1 MNNTKKGLQH
11 GCAIVNICLSGL
23 LTLLLLITI
32 VSFDAYFEIV
42 AANVQL
48 STMELEMLKSSTLV
62 ILIMG
67 FLLVLVTLI
76 FSIVAEVFT
85 AKQKNAKGLFIT
97 LIVMDA
103 ILTLCAFS
111 AVYFLAFAV
120 PLGLAIA
127 VVCMKDKTSST
138 SAIIE

>member
-67 FLLVLVTLI
+67 FLLVTRY
-76 FSIVAEVFT
+76 F
-85 AKQKNAKGLFIT
+85 NLFN
-97 LIVMDA
+97 
-103 ILTLCAFS
+103 CCRS
-111 AVYFLAFAV
+111 VYS
-120 PLGLAIA
+120 
-127 VVCMKDKTSST
+127 KTKKC
-138 SAIIE
+138 